1 MCKLSEFIA
10 LLESQVDRGIYV
22 WGGNGEDLTAMNN
35 PAAWIERRETSEENV
50 KRDIALFEKRKN
62 DGVNQIQAFDC
73 SGLVYW
79 ALHTLGL
86 QGTDLSS
93 RGFYSLCSHIEEEDL
108 RVGDLVF
115 HHDGTQIVHVGVCV
129 GEEQI
134 ECKGRDVGVVK
145 NRRKAG
151 YWNRFGRLPCFED
164 EQTPEPDP
172 EPTPEPPVPTEK
184 LVKVVGGSVR
194 VRNGNGAS
202 NVQIGT
208 AHNAKWYKDH
218 KINKPSD
225 TFPLIRQCEE
235 YPNWYCIEYN
245 GQIGYITS
253 MPRYTEVIEK

>member
-35 PAAWIERRETSEENV
+35 PAAWIERRETSVENV

-62 DGVNQIQAFDC
+62 DGVNPIQAFDC

-93 RGFYSLCSHIEEEDL
+93 RGFYSLCRHIEEEDL

-164 EQTPEPDP
+164 EPTPEPDP
-172 EPTPEPPVPTEK
+172 EPTPEPPAPTEK

-235 YPNWYCIEYN
+235 YPNWYCIEYK

-253 MPRYTEVIEK
+253 MPRYTEVIDK

>member
-1 MCKLSEFIA
+1 MSELTDFLN
-10 LLESQVDRGIYV
+10 LLRGQVGRGIYV
-22 WGGNGEDLTAMNN
+22 WGGNGQNLSEMSD
-35 PAAWIERRETSEENV
+35 PVDWIERHEEDE
-50 KRDIALFEKRKN
+50 KDEKRAIVLYEKRVKA
-62 DGVNQIQAFDC
+62 GVQDIRAFDC

-86 QGTDLSS
+86 QKTDLSS
-93 RGFYSLCSHIEEEDL
+93 RGFYSLCKHIEEKDL

-145 NRRKAG
+145 NKRKAG
-151 YWNRFGRLPCFED
+151 YWNRFGRLPCFEN
-164 EQTPEPDP
+164 EPD
-172 EPTPEPPVPTEK
+172 PTPEPPAPTEK

-194 VRNGNGAS
+194 VRDGNGAG

-208 AHNAKWYKDH
+208 AHNAKWYKEH
-218 KINKPSD
+218 GKNKPSD

-235 YPNWYCIEYN
+235 YPNWYAIEYK